1 MKTLEQG
8 QLAPN
13 FKLENQNNEE
23 VSLSDFKGKKNV
35 LIYFYPKAMTP
46 GCTTQSIGLSSISDK
61 LAELDTVVL
70 GISPDNTKRL
80 KKFEERDSLTV
91 QLLSDEDHKVAELFG
106 VWGEKKFMGKVYDGI
121 HRISFFID
129 KDGKILHIFKDFK
142 TKDHHEIVLEYIQN
156 HKNS

>member
-35 LIYFYPKAMTP
+35 LVYFYPKAMTP

-61 LAELDTVVL
+61 LAKLDTVVL
-70 GISPDNTKRL
+70 GISPDAPKRL
-80 KKFEERDSLTV
+80 KKFEERDNLTV
-91 QLLSDEDHKVAELFG
+91 QLLSDEDHKVAEQFG

-129 KDGKILHIFKDFK
+129 KDGKINHVFDKFK
-142 TKDHHEIVLEYIQN
+142 TKDHHEIVLEYIESY
-156 HKNS
+156 KNS

>member
-13 FKLENQNNEE
+13 FKLENQNQEQ
-23 VSLSDFKGKKNV
+23 VSLSDFTGKRNV

-46 GCTTQSIGLSSISDK
+46 GCTVQAIGLSSISKK
-61 LAELDTVVL
+61 LEELNTVVL

-80 KKFEERDSLTV
+80 KKFEEKDNLSV
-91 QLLSDEDHKVAELFG
+91 QLLSDEDHHVAELYG
-106 VWGEKKFMGKVYDGI
+106 VWGEKKFMGKIYDGI

-129 KDGKILHIFKDFK
+129 TEGKIQHVFEGFK
-142 TKDHHEIVLEYIQN
+142 TKEHHDLVLNYIEGY
-156 HKNS
+156 KNS

>member
-46 GCTTQSIGLSSISDK
+46 GCTTQSIGLSSIDDK
-61 LAELDTVVL
+61 LAELDTIVL
-70 GISPDNTKRL
+70 GISPDAPKRL
-80 KKFEERDSLTV
+80 KKFEERDSLT
-91 QLLSDEDHKVAELFG
+91 K
-106 VWGEKKFMGKVYDGI
+106 
-121 HRISFFID
+121 
-129 KDGKILHIFKDFK
+129 
-142 TKDHHEIVLEYIQN
+142 
-156 HKNS
+156 